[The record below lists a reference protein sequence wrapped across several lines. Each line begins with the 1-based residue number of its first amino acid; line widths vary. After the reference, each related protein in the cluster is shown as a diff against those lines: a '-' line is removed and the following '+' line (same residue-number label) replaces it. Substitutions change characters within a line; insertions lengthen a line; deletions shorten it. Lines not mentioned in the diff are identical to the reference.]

1 MNIRSQVPSQM
12 RHEQKCEDSS
22 GSSDGEDDA
31 EDSEEAEARR
41 ARVAKATS
49 MALGMVNAGVQ
60 MNMDIFGF
68 EQKTDFTVD
77 NPQYVLSTT
86 KRLS

>member
-12 RHEQKCEDSS
+12 RHEQKCEA
-22 GSSDGEDDA
+22 SSDDSETDQDA
-31 EDSEEAEARR
+31 EDSEEAEQ
-41 ARVAKATS
+41 KK
-49 MALGMVNAGVQ
+49 AGVERAMSMGLFNVNNILQ
-60 MNMDIFGF
+60 QQMDIFGF
-68 EQKTDFTVD
+68 QAKTDFTKD